1 MKTLLKAHFDR
12 HPAMEVGDG
21 IKFLY
26 QSHMGPGHLIA
37 DEKAAL
43 AWLETEWQTADTTP
57 ELPLF
62 EPLGNGL
69 CRLNLAPCRELG
81 LSPRTLLRLFVLTA
95 QEVKPDLEGLKEDL
109 ELVRTLPFSSEE
121 VDRALAEYLAQGCP
135 MVSHSAAY
143 RAAYAPAYRVV
154 SRFYVDLIPL
164 LRTIDGQLAEGS
176 PVRVALDGP
185 CASGKS
191 TLGAAL
197 ARIYSCPLIPMDDF
211 FLQPHQRSPE
221 RLTQPGS
228 NVDYER
234 FFREVLS
241 PLRNG
246 KPVRYR
252 PWRCGEGDFGPEIV
266 IPPAPLT
273 VVEGVYSLRPDLRE
287 HYHLRVWVE
296 APWEVR
302 RQRLLERGGS
312 GCLER
317 FQQLWIPLEDRY
329 FEACGVKECCHIT
342 LSGHSEA

>member
-37 DEKAAL
+37 DEEAAL
-43 AWLETEWQTADTTP
+43 ARLEAEWETAPAQP

-95 QEVKPDLEGLKEDL
+95 VEVIPDPKGLRDSL
-109 ELVRTLPFSSEE
+109 ELVRSLPFPKEE
-121 VDRALAEYLAQGCP
+121 VDRTLGDYLARGCP
-135 MVSHSAAY
+135 MVNHSAAY

-164 LRTIDGQLAEGS
+164 LRAIDGQLAGGS

-191 TLGAAL
+191 TLGGAL
-197 ARIYSCPLIPMDDF
+197 ARIYGCPLIPMDDF
-211 FLQPHQRSPE
+211 FLQPHQRTPE
-221 RLTQPGS
+221 RLAQTGG

-241 PLRNG
+241 PLTEGR
-246 KPVRYR
+246 PVRYR
-252 PWRCGEGDFGPEIV
+252 PWRCGEGNFGPEIV
-266 IPPAPLT
+266 IPPSPLT

-296 APWEVR
+296 APWEAR
-302 RQRLLERGGS
+302 QQRLLERGGP

-317 FQQLWIPLEDRY
+317 FRQLWIPLEDRY
-329 FEACGVKECCHIT
+329 FEACGVRECCHIA
-342 LSGHSEA
+342 LSGTNEA